1 MVSTP
6 VRRRPKAT
14 RIRSRSALPRLVTR
28 QPVQVQ
34 KRELSSVTANLLSIF
49 QALLVLAFASITLLS
64 LAILTDKTC
73 LPRFCDQ
80 EAVKSSSGSL
90 GRHIKLD
97 ICNTTLASHGTAPHP
112 VSPALAIIEQGEAMG
127 EDIIELQTSQ
137 RRLKLYEQ
145 IGRRLALS
153 QLQLAEPEDRTP
165 DERKQALHR
174 DMGHFIRSY
183 EDFYLE
189 ELHSAVVFAA
199 YEYCEISAFLPTMIR
214 DAQAN
219 TSWPCRFADSW
230 LSDIPLVEKAPQ
242 ALPRA
247 APAVQLLEKLE
258 RTTTIL
264 SQKVRLVYHR
274 HGRLLEDLKELNA
287 RLAEM
292 KDDPLPSDP
301 GVGRRP

>member
-1 MVSTP
+1 
-6 VRRRPKAT
+6 
-14 RIRSRSALPRLVTR
+14 
-28 QPVQVQ
+28 
-34 KRELSSVTANLLSIF
+34 
-49 QALLVLAFASITLLS
+49 
-64 LAILTDKTC
+64 
-73 LPRFCDQ
+73 
-80 EAVKSSSGSL
+80 
-90 GRHIKLD
+90 
-97 ICNTTLASHGTAPHP
+97 
-112 VSPALAIIEQGEAMG
+112 MG

-153 QLQLAEPEDRTP
+153 QLQLAEPEDRTL

-174 DMGHFIRSY
+174 DMEHFIRSY
-183 EDFYLE
+183 KNFYLE
-189 ELHSAVVFAA
+189 ELHSAFVFTA

-219 TSWPCRFADSW
+219 TSWPCRFANSW

-258 RTTTIL
+258 QTTTTL

-274 HGRLLEDLKELNA
+274 HGLLLEDLEGLGA

-292 KDDPLPSDP
+292 KERPLPSDP
-301 GVGRRP
+301 ASVEDLEQQSVDFALLAIFSKELQRHVPRLADDVWLLLGLVERHRCIEFSPAEGDLMPDMHEIWKRLYEIVYEWWTPGMDVDEDRDQYEKN